1 MPPVKIR
8 QPEELVRL
16 ASAAAEELGKS
27 LEVFYAEAID
37 RYIEVTKHATAGAAR
52 SRLVIPRA
60 SPFVRIEVADELFE
74 RADVAAD
81 RLEKKR
87 EVLYADALARAL
99 TKLGSSRPPAAEGAL
114 NQGHDLPSGAWR
126 QRDPT

>member
-1 MPPVKIR
+1 MPPVKVR

-16 ASAAAEELGKS
+16 AGAAAEELGKS
-27 LEVFYAEAID
+27 LDAFYAEAID

-60 SPFVRIEVADELFE
+60 SPFVRIEVADELFD
-74 RADVAAD
+74 RAEAAAD

-99 TKLGSSRPPAAEGAL
+99 SKLGTTRPSAVEGAL
-114 NQGHDLPSGAWR
+114 NQGHDLPRGAWR
-126 QRDPT
+126 ARDPT

>member
-1 MPPVKIR
+1 VPPVKVR

-16 ASAAAEELGKS
+16 AGAAAEQLGKS
-27 LEVFYAEAID
+27 LDAFYAEAID

-60 SPFVRIEVADELFE
+60 SPRVTIEVPDELLE
-74 RADVAAD
+74 RAEAAAD
-81 RLEKKR
+81 RLEKKP

-99 TKLGSSRPPAAEGAL
+99 SKLGSARPPAAEGAL

-126 QRDPT
+126 KRDPT